1 MRLIKLTILAFF
13 LSALAGCRTVNYKI
27 NPDESREVR
36 YTVFGFDTKVGSLE
50 IEATKDTRKLK
61 LTDLD
66 TSSARS
72 IEVLGKIVDKIPN
85 PPIIPII
92 P

>member
-1 MRLIKLTILAFF
+1 MKIIKLTILAFT
-13 LSALAGCRTVNYKI
+13 LLLLDGCRTVNYKI
-27 NPDESREVR
+27 NPDDSREVS

-50 IEATKDTRKLK
+50 IEASKENRKLK

-85 PPIIPII
+85 PPPIIPI